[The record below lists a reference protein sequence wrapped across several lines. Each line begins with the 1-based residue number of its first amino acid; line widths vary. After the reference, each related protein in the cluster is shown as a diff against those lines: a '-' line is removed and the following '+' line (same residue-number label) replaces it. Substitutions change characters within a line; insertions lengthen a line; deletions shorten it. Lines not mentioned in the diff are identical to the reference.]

1 MRRWLCF
8 ALLFF
13 LCGAVFCLPASA
25 AMEEELFADFF
36 AALPEDVREQL
47 ADKTDVGEAGALVG
61 AEYLMSVLLSS
72 LEGGLAASGGFFLRL
87 MGVAILL
94 SVLSHFARDLGS
106 ETATR
111 AAEMG
116 IAVVLTFLVYQF
128 AATDISRVGE
138 CLSDMRAFA
147 DGLIPVFFGLYAAGG
162 STATATAAAAGFTS
176 LSYLLQHFC
185 AALLLPLLQLLFGF
199 TAIHAAGGK
208 MKTEGVFSSLRGLY
222 VTSLGFLSLLLVTSL
237 GFQSALAASADSL
250 AAQSVRFAVG
260 NLIPVVGGSLS
271 GTLRTLG
278 ASLTLLKGTV
288 GTLSVAALLL
298 LLLPALVSLLLHRF
312 FLSLAAS
319 VCGMLGSERAGKIFT
334 AFRGIYDLAAAT
346 LALCLVVFLLILAL
360 LVRLGV
366 ASAPA

>member
-1 MRRWLCF
+1 MRRVLCF
-8 ALLFF
+8 LLLLL
-13 LCGAVFCLPASA
+13 LCGVLFCLPASA
-25 AMEEELFADFF
+25 AMEEELFSDFF
-36 AALPEDVREQL
+36 AALPEDVKEQL
-47 ADKTDVGEAGALVG
+47 EGKTGTNAAGSLVG
-61 AEYLMSVLLSS
+61 AEYLISVLLSS
-72 LEGGLAASGGFFLRL
+72 LREGLAASGSFFFRL
-87 MGVAILL
+87 IGIAILL

-106 ETATR
+106 EAATR

-116 IAVVLTFLVYQF
+116 IAVVLTFLVYRF
-128 AATDISRVGE
+128 AAEDISRVGE

-185 AALLLPLLQLLFGF
+185 ATLLLPLLQLLFGF
-199 TAIHAAGGK
+199 TAIHAAGGR

-237 GFQSALAASADSL
+237 GFQSTLAASADSL
-250 AAQSVRFAVG
+250 AAQSMRFAVG

-288 GTLSVAALLL
+288 GALAVTALLL
-298 LLLPALVSLLLHRF
+298 LLLPTLIGVLLHRF

-319 VCGMLGSERAGKIFT
+319 VSGMLGSERAGKILT

-366 ASAPA
+366 ATAPA